1 MNQIKKYIKKI
12 VPQNV
17 ILIYH
22 YIYATLWA
30 FYFGYPTKKMVVIG
44 ITGTKGKTTTAN
56 FIWSVLQTSGL
67 KTGLIGTANIRMG
80 DHEILNTYHM
90 TMPGP
95 HITQKLLYKM
105 YRQGCT
111 HVVMEVTS
119 EGLKMSRNIGI
130 FFDVVIFTNLSPEHL
145 PSHNNSFELYKETK
159 GKLFKSLYTY
169 SKQIDGKKVPKISI
183 INIEDPHGS
192 YYYDFPSDKKIS
204 YGYAKGDIQPSVL
217 EKKTNSMVFQ
227 VSSDIYTINMI
238 GDFNILNALP
248 AIIIGKE
255 FNIPT
260 EKIQRGISS
269 LSSVPGRMEL
279 INEGQNFTV
288 LVDYAHEKLSMDN
301 LLRNARDYVGAT
313 HKVIVLFGAQGGGR
327 DKNKRKEMGILA
339 AEHADYVLLT
349 ADDSYEEDTMHIMK
363 EIFFYVEKQGKI
375 LDKNVFLI
383 EDRREAIKKAFN
395 LAQKGDIVL
404 LAGKGAEQTIILQ
417 NKHIPWDDRAVAR
430 ELLKKDHT

>member
-1 MNQIKKYIKKI
+1 MKKFIKKI
-12 VPQNV
+12 LPEN
-17 ILIYH
+17 ILIFYH
-22 YIYATLWA
+22 YLYATLCA
-30 FYFGYPTKKMVVIG
+30 FYFGYPSKKMIVIG

-56 FIWSVLQTSGL
+56 FIWSVLQTGGL
-67 KTGLIGTANIRMG
+67 KTGLIGTANIRIG
-80 DHEILNTYHM
+80 DTEMLNSYHM
-90 TMPGP
+90 TMPGSS
-95 HITQKLLYKM
+95 ITQKLLYKM
-105 YRQGCT
+105 YKAGCT

-119 EGLKMSRNIGI
+119 EGLKMHRDAGI
-130 FFDVVIFTNLSPEHL
+130 FFDVAIFTNLSPEHL

-159 GKLFKSLYTY
+159 GKLFKSLYGY
-169 SKQIDGKKVPKISI
+169 LKYIDGKKIPKISI

-192 YYYDFPSDKKIS
+192 YYYEFRSDKKIS
-204 YGYAKGDIQPSVL
+204 YGYTKGDIQPSIL

-227 VSSDIYTINMI
+227 VSGNTYTINMI

-248 AIIIGKE
+248 AIIVGKE

-279 INEGQNFTV
+279 ISEGQNFTV
-288 LVDYAHEKLSMDN
+288 LVDYAHEKLSMHN
-301 LLRNARDYVGAT
+301 LLRNARDYVGAN

-349 ADDSYEEDTMHIMK
+349 ADDSYEEDTMHIIK
-363 EIFFYVEKQGKI
+363 EIFFYVEKQGKL
-375 LDKNVFLI
+375 LDKTVFLI
-383 EDRREAIKKAFN
+383 EDRREAIKKAFD

-430 ELLKKDHT
+430 ELLKKYHP